1 MNSSPHR
8 GDWLNSRFSSAFISE
23 AIPKRNGGK
32 CVAITGD
39 TKRQL
44 RSRLVKAQGHLAAV
58 VRMIDDEKYCID
70 VLTQLKAVQAALD
83 KTAQLMLK
91 QHLDTCV
98 VEAVKADDSAR
109 VMDEL
114 WQLLRRGE
122 ASLEE
127 EGEDTEVDSK
137 NQAKSQSQ
145 AQSGCCH

>member
-1 MNSSPHR
+1 M
-8 GDWLNSRFSSAFISE
+8 
-23 AIPKRNGGK
+23 
-32 CVAITGD
+32 AITGD

-127 EGEDTEVDSK
+127 ESEDTEEDLK
-137 NQAKSQSQ
+137 NQSKGQSKSHAK
-145 AQSGCCH
+145 AQPGCCH

>member
-1 MNSSPHR
+1 MAT
-8 GDWLNSRFSSAFISE
+8 LI
-23 AIPKRNGGK
+23 RNGGE

-122 ASLEE
+122 ATLEE
-127 EGEDTEVDSK
+127 EGEDTEVE
-137 NQAKSQSQ
+137 AKGQTKTQ
-145 AQSGCCH
+145 TQCCH

>member
-1 MNSSPHR
+1 MNSTA
-8 GDWLNSRFSSAFISE
+8 SSAFILDSE
-23 AIPKRNGGK
+23 THKDLGGK

-39 TKRQL
+39 TKSQL

-58 VRMIDDEKYCID
+58 IRMIDDEKYCID

-83 KTAQLMLK
+83 KTAHLMLK
-91 QHLDTCV
+91 QHLQTCV

-122 ASLEE
+122 SSFEAEE
-127 EGEDTEVDSK
+127 EGEDTEVVAKD
-137 NQAKSQSQ
+137 QPKSQTQ
-145 AQSGCCH
+145 CCH

>member
-1 MNSSPHR
+1 M
-8 GDWLNSRFSSAFISE
+8 
-23 AIPKRNGGK
+23 
-32 CVAITGD
+32 AITGD

-58 VRMIDDEKYCID
+58 IRMIDDEKYCID

-83 KTAQLMLK
+83 KTAHLMLK
-91 QHLDTCV
+91 QHLETCV

-122 ASLEE
+122 TSFEQEE
-127 EGEDTEVDSK
+127 EAEDLEVESK
-137 NQAKSQSQ
+137 KQPKPHTQ
-145 AQSGCCH
+145 CCH